1 MNEAVRGEDR
11 MLHETADDAATGV
24 GGRKAAG
31 QAGAQGGATTV
42 DLAEYNW
49 QAHSVLVVDDEEGM
63 RNFLERTLARRCGMV
78 QSAADAEHAAALMA
92 RLHFDLLILDIALPG
107 KSGIEWLH
115 ELREHGYMGD
125 VILVTAFADM
135 ETAIDALRGGASDFI
150 LKPFRVDQILNSIK
164 RCFERARL
172 ARENF
177 VLRRELAGL
186 AADPIGLV
194 GHSPAMEQL
203 RAMVRRIG
211 QMPSTVLLL
220 GESGT
225 GKEVVARA
233 LHQTSPRAQRPF
245 VPLNCAAIA
254 SELIESELF
263 GHVKGA
269 FTGATESRNGL
280 FYYAHGGTLFLDEI
294 SELPLALQTRLLR
307 VLEER
312 KLRPVGS
319 EREVPVDVRIIA
331 ASNRDLAAEVR
342 AGRFREDLYYRLAV
356 VDLRL
361 PPLRSR
367 SEDIPDLLRHF
378 MQQLAVQLGV
388 APLPLSHEVVSRL
401 QAYAWPGNVR
411 ELRNY
416 VERSMI
422 LGCFSN
428 TPPGAPTA
436 EAAPLPGELALS
448 LAEVER
454 RHIERVVGD
463 CAGNKTEA
471 ARRLGVS
478 RKTLERKF
486 AEWAAGEADAVGRVG
501 RRA

>member
-1 MNEAVRGEDR
+1 MVAKRIGGGGDDVQMARGVRGDE
-11 MLHETADDAATGV
+11 A
-24 GGRKAAG
+24 KAL
-31 QAGAQGGATTV
+31 AQGGVGRAEPARPLE
-42 DLAEYNW
+42 LADYNW
-49 QAHSVLVVDDEEGM
+49 PAHSVLVVDDEEGM

-78 QSAADAEHAAALMA
+78 QSAADAEHAAVLMA
-92 RLHFDLLILDIALPG
+92 RLHFDLLVLDIALPG

-115 ELREHGYMGD
+115 ELREHGYAGD
-125 VILVTAFADM
+125 VILITAFADM

-164 RCFERARL
+164 RCFERAGL

-186 AADPIGLV
+186 GAEPTGLI

-203 RAMVRRIG
+203 RALVRRVG

-294 SELPLALQTRLLR
+294 SELPLAMQTRLLR

-319 EREVPVDVRIIA
+319 ERELPVDVRIIA

-356 VDLRL
+356 VDIGL
-361 PPLRSR
+361 PPLRDR
-367 SEDIPDLLRHF
+367 TEDIPELMRHF
-378 MQQLAVQLGV
+378 MQQFSVQLGV
-388 APLPLSHEVVSRL
+388 PPLPLSHEVVSRL
-401 QAYAWPGNVR
+401 AGYTWPGNVR

-416 VERSMI
+416 IERSLI
-422 LGCFSN
+422 LGHFPAQPSA
-428 TPPGAPTA
+428 APTA
-436 EAAPLPGELALS
+436 APTPAGELESS

-454 RHIERVVGD
+454 RHIERVTAA
-463 CAGNKTEA
+463 CEGNKTEA

-486 AEWAAGEADAVGRVG
+486 AEWALEDAAAARAE

>member
-1 MNEAVRGEDR
+1 MPQQ
-11 MLHETADDAATGV
+11 TATGTDKPV
-24 GGRKAAG
+24 E
-31 QAGAQGGATTV
+31 
-42 DLAEYNW
+42 LAEYNW
-49 QAHSVLVVDDEEGM
+49 QAYSVLVVDDEEGM

-78 QSAADAEHAAALMA
+78 QAVADAEHAAALMA

-115 ELREHGYMGD
+115 ELRENGYTGD

-194 GHSPAMEQL
+194 GHSPAIDQL
-203 RAMVRRIG
+203 RGFIRRVG

-331 ASNRDLAAEVR
+331 ASNRDLAAEVK
-342 AGRFREDLYYRLAV
+342 AGRFRQDLYYRLAV
-356 VDLRL
+356 VDIRI
-361 PPLRSR
+361 PPLRER
-367 SEDIPDLLRHF
+367 REDIPDLVRHF
-378 MQQLAVQLGV
+378 MQQLSVQLGV

-401 QAYAWPGNVR
+401 SAYSWPGNVR
-411 ELRNY
+411 ELRNS

-422 LGCFSN
+422 LGSFPSQ
-428 TPPGAPTA
+428 PIASA
-436 EAAPLPGELALS
+436 EAALPPPPAGELELS

-454 RHIERVVGD
+454 RHIERVTEACG
-463 CAGNKTEA
+463 GNKTEA

-486 AEWAAGEADAVGRVG
+486 AEWGEELADDSLAQ
-501 RRA
+501 RA

>member
-1 MNEAVRGEDR
+1 MQQ
-11 MLHETADDAATGV
+11 ETALAADKPV
-24 GGRKAAG
+24 E
-31 QAGAQGGATTV
+31 
-42 DLAEYNW
+42 LAEYNW
-49 QAHSVLVVDDEEGM
+49 RAYSVLVVDDEEGM

-78 QSAADAEHAAALMA
+78 QSAADAEHAAALMS

-115 ELREHGYMGD
+115 ELRENGYSGD

-135 ETAIDALRGGASDFI
+135 ETAIGALRGGASDFI

-177 VLRRELAGL
+177 VLRREIASL

-194 GHSPAMEQL
+194 GHSAAIEQL
-203 RAMVRRIG
+203 RGLIRRVG

-225 GKEVVARA
+225 GKEVAARA
-233 LHQTSPRAQRPF
+233 LHQTSPRAQRTF

-269 FTGATESRNGL
+269 FTGATETRNGL

-294 SELPLALQTRLLR
+294 SELPLSLQTRLLR

-319 EREVPVDVRIIA
+319 EREVSVDVRIIA
-331 ASNRDLAAEVR
+331 ASNRDLAAEVA
-342 AGRFREDLYYRLAV
+342 AGRFRQDLYYRLAV
-356 VDLRL
+356 VDILI
-361 PPLRSR
+361 PPLRQR
-367 SEDIPDLLRHF
+367 VEDIPDLVRHF
-378 MQQLAVQLGV
+378 MRQLSLQLGV
-388 APLPLSHEVVSRL
+388 APLALSHEIVTRL
-401 QAYAWPGNVR
+401 AAYSWPGNVR
-411 ELRNY
+411 ELRNF

-422 LGCFSN
+422 LGSFPAEPAAATGSMPLA
-428 TPPGAPTA
+428 PPA
-436 EAAPLPGELALS
+436 GELELS
-448 LAEVER
+448 LADVER
-454 RHIERVVGD
+454 RHIQRVTED
-463 CAGNKTEA
+463 CKGNKTEA

-486 AEWAAGEADAVGRVG
+486 ADWGEEAADGEALE

>member
-1 MNEAVRGEDR
+1 MQQ
-11 MLHETADDAATGV
+11 ETALAAD
-24 GGRKAAG
+24 KA
-31 QAGAQGGATTV
+31 V
-42 DLAEYNW
+42 ELAEYNW
-49 QAHSVLVVDDEEGM
+49 RAYSVLVVDDEEGM

-78 QSAADAEHAAALMA
+78 QSAADAEHAAALMS

-115 ELREHGYMGD
+115 ELRENGYSGD

-135 ETAIDALRGGASDFI
+135 ETAIGALRGGASDFI

-177 VLRRELAGL
+177 VLRREIASL

-194 GHSPAMEQL
+194 GHSAAIEQL
-203 RAMVRRIG
+203 RGLIRRVG

-225 GKEVVARA
+225 GKEVAARA
-233 LHQTSPRAQRPF
+233 LHQTSPRAQRTF

-269 FTGATESRNGL
+269 FTGATETRNGL

-294 SELPLALQTRLLR
+294 SELPLSLQTRLLR

-319 EREVPVDVRIIA
+319 EREVSVDVRIIA
-331 ASNRDLAAEVR
+331 ASNRDLAAEVA
-342 AGRFREDLYYRLAV
+342 AGRFRQDLYYRLAV
-356 VDLRL
+356 VDILI
-361 PPLRSR
+361 PPLRQR
-367 SEDIPDLLRHF
+367 VEDIPDLVRHF
-378 MQQLAVQLGV
+378 MRQLSLQLGV
-388 APLPLSHEVVSRL
+388 APLALSHEIVTRL
-401 QAYAWPGNVR
+401 AAYSWPGNVR
-411 ELRNY
+411 ELRNF

-422 LGCFSN
+422 LGSFPAEPAAASAAM
-428 TPPGAPTA
+428 PPA
-436 EAAPLPGELALS
+436 LPAGELELS
-448 LAEVER
+448 LEEVER
-454 RHIERVVGD
+454 RHILRVTAH
-463 CAGNKTEA
+463 CEGNKTEA

-486 AEWAAGEADAVGRVG
+486 ADWGADTADGAALE